1 MLLQLSQNFPI
12 EPIIDQVNSLS
23 FEKRLPLNKTDSD
36 VFAGEYQTLPE
47 FQNTPLGIVL
57 SSLGKIGEARLLKLR
72 PEETYMAHSDP
83 DDRIHLSII
92 TNPFCYIIDLED
104 NKMYHL
110 PADGSIWLMDT
121 GKIHV
126 AANFGSRD
134 RVHLNIRVPLPKVS
148 NGAYLYKIV
157 GGDFDF
163 KHVIQVG
170 ISSYLNRAIKSGNV
184 TGFKWV
190 NDREAIVNF
199 RDPNSKEQLESVIK
213 KTGLG
218 FEVRSF

>member
-1 MLLQLSQNFPI
+1 MLQQLPQNFSIGPI
-12 EPIIDQVNSLS
+12 VDQVNSLS
-23 FEKRLPLNKTDSD
+23 FEKRLALNKTGSD
-36 VFAGEYQTLPE
+36 TFAGEYQTLPE
-47 FQNTPLGIVL
+47 FENTPLGEVL
-57 SSLGKIGEARLLKLR
+57 SSLGRIGEARLLKLR

-92 TNPFCYIIDLED
+92 TNPFAYIIDLDD

-110 PADGSIWLMDT
+110 PADGSVWLMDT

-134 RVHLNIRVPLPKVS
+134 RIHLNIRVLLPKIS
-148 NGAYLYKIV
+148 NGAYLYKIL

-163 KHVIQVG
+163 KHVIQIG
-170 ISSYLNRAIKSGNV
+170 ISSYLNRAIKSGNI

-190 NDREAIVNF
+190 SDREAMINF
-199 RDPNSKEQLESVIK
+199 RDIAAKEQLESIIK

-218 FEVRSF
+218 FEVSSV